1 MGLISRVSSRTYRK
15 KTLNNQTSKPCQESK
30 KTKVSM
36 PENVPLLENSS
47 QQKIMPAFNLTLL
60 KLMNLVEEPVTTS
73 PMLSVEI
80 YVKWVN
86 LMMLLIDWP
95 ELKVSL
101 KLVFF
106 NHPED
111 KKNNC
116 FLRNKILPHRVLL
129 DKKIKKNFFILAKK

>member
-15 KTLNNQTSKPCQESK
+15 KTLNNQTSSTPPCHESK

-47 QQKIMPAFNLTLL
+47 QQKIMQASNLTSL
-60 KLMNLVEEPVTTS
+60 KLMKLEELPVTTS
-73 PMLSVEI
+73 LMLSVEI

-86 LMMLLIDWP
+86 LMMLSIDWP

-106 NHPED
+106 N
-111 KKNNC
+111 
-116 FLRNKILPHRVLL
+116 
-129 DKKIKKNFFILAKK
+129 FITS